1 MAFIAV
7 VIGFAVA
14 VLLYL
19 LVRNKDDRDDREQ
32 ERFCKDWK
40 NKHRKE

>member
-7 VIGFAVA
+7 VIVIAA
-14 VLLYL
+14 DVLLYL
-19 LVRNKDDRDDREQ
+19 LVRFRDERDDREQ

-40 NKHRKE
+40 NKHKK